1 MCICVHPSLHLRD
14 TLISLSGNQKE
25 KEMKGTLT
33 MSFECVIILSLFFG
47 VGWLFISVFNTC
59 VWVGAGACVCV
70 VKVSRGSPEA
80 GACRR
85 DAHRRQGKEGIP
97 LFGSP

>member
-33 MSFECVIILSLFFG
+33 MSFECVIILSLFLGGEMVVVHFG
-47 VGWLFISVFNTC
+47 FQYMCVG
-59 VWVGAGACVCV
+59 
-70 VKVSRGSPEA
+70 
-80 GACRR
+80 RR
-85 DAHRRQGKEGIP
+85 P
-97 LFGSP
+97 VL